1 MRRKKYP
8 PQNPVV
14 NQESPSVSLGGE
26 PSSSA
31 TKPGRFFGS
40 PWDKKGGIKDPSAG
54 PDWGLDELVATF
66 RAGETVHPEYAVPI
80 SFRETI
86 EKVRAGGEEGKKAK
100 STLPYVCVSGTFK
113 KRSKRSLIAH
123 SGLLQGDLD
132 PDDRSKWTE
141 EDQRKLMDALDR
153 ECDYARSLAKGP
165 SGCGAK
171 LIFFRPDLVG
181 LTGDEALAG
190 HDEFFRAV
198 EAYMNGTF
206 GEQFGVTFDKQCSDV
221 SRAFYA
227 TWDPDL
233 IDRRE
238 KAKPID
244 AEFITKWIATPI
256 TPTQAP
262 EPRRDAAAVAV
273 HDSAP
278 HRPAPRT
285 TGAGGDESP
294 FKALE
299 ALPDTPSRVISLLC
313 QHGLEPDGRDGS
325 GQDAGASLKR
335 PASMSSTGDTAEGS
349 GSVKVYDGSGW
360 ALFRSAGAGDYF
372 ADKVASSSVMTNSD
386 GHTIISPGGLILA
399 LEFGGDWSAF
409 LSDLERRTGRTF
421 GKAPGAEWYGKERP
435 AAGEPQ
441 PPERSPTED
450 TVDRKV
456 VVAYLH
462 NLDLLDLHPL
472 DDPGF
477 LRVADLRVVYEYLL
491 HRRQQGADSVNAE
504 VFIEVVLADERV
516 KQLDQK
522 TLRGWFNEP
531 PVGESEVEEL
541 IDHLRQEFRTRK
553 AEEIKG
559 RIGETVGKGD
569 LAAVRQLTDELESLQ
584 AGTAK
589 RLPFIDVSSLDAD
602 EAPAPDVGPVLIG
615 GHCIWRSAS
624 INEVHGEPGG
634 GKTMV
639 LMATVIAELNRGNRV
654 LLIDPEDDSLGTNL
668 KRRLRRMGVEEN
680 GLVDRLFVVT
690 ESDDQ
695 MLRDLTLFA
704 AEKGV
709 TAVVID
715 GFSTMLQDR
724 GIEEN
729 DNTAVGNFLRTYLEP
744 FARKAGAAV
753 IYSDH
758 VTKSDD
764 KHSRGYA
771 RGAGSKKALISGL
784 SWHLKNLAPFDYDQK
799 GRARMT
805 LAKNRQGGLRVDGK
819 KGLLFEL
826 DGGPPSAG
834 GKDLWEFQEAGNYQ
848 FRGLQAKIVAVFQ
861 RLETEEKGGWL
872 SQRKIEEKLKE
883 QNHGE
888 GVRRGNS
895 AEALGQLVELGIL
908 EPRDGMYNSTEYQ
921 LIAKNGSS
929 GDLSKTLD
937 GAEG

>member
-1 MRRKKYP
+1 
-8 PQNPVV
+8 
-14 NQESPSVSLGGE
+14 LGGE

-113 KRSKRSLIAH
+113 KRSKRSLMAH

-132 PDDRSKWTE
+132 PDDKGAWTE

-198 EAYMNGTF
+198 EAYMNAVF
-206 GEQFGVTFDKQCSDV
+206 GDRFAVSFDKQCRDV

-256 TPTQAP
+256 TPTQDP

-335 PASMSSTGDTAEGS
+335 PASMSSTGDSAEGS
-349 GSVKVYDGSGW
+349 KSVKVFDGSGW
-360 ALFRSAGAGDYF
+360 ALFRSAGAADYF
-372 ADKVASSSVMTNSD
+372 TGRVASSSVMKNPD
-386 GHTIISPGGLILA
+386 GHTMISSGGLILA

-409 LSDLERRTGRTF
+409 MADLEKRTGRTF
-421 GKAPGAEWYGKERP
+421 GKASGAEWYGKERP
-435 AAGEPQ
+435 AAAGEQ
-441 PPERSPTED
+441 QTPERSLSED
-450 TVDRKV
+450 EVSRKV
-456 VVAYLH
+456 VVAYLQRP
-462 NLDLLDLHPL
+462 DLLDLHPL

-477 LRVADLRVVYEYLL
+477 LQFADLRVVYRALL
-491 HRRQQGADSVNAE
+491 AEGREGKPQVNRE
-504 VFIEVVLADERV
+504 VFLANLTKGGELKELTVEEV
-516 KQLDQK
+516 
-522 TLRGWFNEP
+522 RGWFAE
-531 PVGESEVEEL
+531 EVEF
-541 IDHLRQEFRTRK
+541 D
-553 AEEIKG
+553 
-559 RIGETVGKGD
+559 
-569 LAAVRQLTDELESLQ
+569 
-584 AGTAK
+584 
-589 RLPFIDVSSLDAD
+589 
-602 EAPAPDVGPVLIG
+602 
-615 GHCIWRSAS
+615 
-624 INEVHGEPGG
+624 
-634 GKTMV
+634 
-639 LMATVIAELNRGNRV
+639 
-654 LLIDPEDDSLGTNL
+654 
-668 KRRLRRMGVEEN
+668 GVEEWVAYLRREFYAAQEEEVRKKAMEALAN
-680 GLVDRLFVVT
+680 GDTAKSQDLIEQAVRMQGKAKGWDPFDRDEEWIDPALEESEKGWVVRDLLQRRNVSVVTAKSKRGKSAFVQTLLGDIARGQEVMGRETYSCRSLLVDNENQSWTLARRIRALQ
-690 ESDDQ
+690 SDKHKRWPRKH
-695 MLRDLTLFA
+695 MITTLRLRDPRNRDLCDFDQLRLRLR
-704 AEKGV
+704 AECKRNDYGV
-709 TAVVID
+709 VVID
-715 GFSTMLQDR
+715 PLYSILDAAGVDTNSAADVLPYLTKLQRFADDCNVHLLIVAHNKKGDDVGIDLMDAVAGTGAFGRIVEVQIAITHHKRKDHYNVKIGGRSIPEETTVWEVDFPAWHHRPDIEPAFRRQGEEQKEDEELDTLEAYVLTHKR
-724 GIEEN
+724 GISAKEVAEKYK
-729 DNTAVGNFLRTYLEP
+729 DGALTKKTVERKLDQLVPRGRIEP
-744 FARKAGAAV
+744 
-753 IYSDH
+753 
-758 VTKSDD
+758 
-764 KHSRGYA
+764 
-771 RGAGSKKALISGL
+771 
-784 SWHLKNLAPFDYDQK
+784 
-799 GRARMT
+799 
-805 LAKNRQGGLRVDGK
+805 
-819 KGLLFEL
+819 
-826 DGGPPSAG
+826 
-834 GKDLWEFQEAGNYQ
+834 
-848 FRGLQAKIVAVFQ
+848 KIVPL
-861 RLETEEKGGWL
+861 RSGGGGREKVYL
-872 SQRKIEEKLKE
+872 P
-883 QNHGE
+883 
-888 GVRRGNS
+888 
-895 AEALGQLVELGIL
+895 VE
-908 EPRDGMYNSTEYQ
+908 PD
-921 LIAKNGSS
+921 SS
-929 GDLSKTLD
+929 DSW
-937 GAEG
+937 